1 MFMPAAAEEGT
12 LIQSM
17 QEAKANLTGTMKTF
31 ENQTCASDIA
41 AALAAHRF
49 LLLFKISQPHSAKHA
64 LLIFSTRSTS
74 GSATASVQVTETQ
87 PNLSDKH
94 TPEITEPNSSI
105 SFLQN
110 TNY

>member
-1 MFMPAAAEEGT
+1 MFMQAAAEEGT

-49 LLLFKISQPHSAKHA
+49 LLLFKISTTFGKACSIDFFHA
-64 LLIFSTRSTS
+64 LDFRECNRECPS
-74 GSATASVQVTETQ
+74 
-87 PNLSDKH
+87 H
-94 TPEITEPNSSI
+94 
-105 SFLQN
+105 
-110 TNY
+110 